1 MTVSY
6 SDATVLQH
14 SGGEFRV
21 GRGLIG
27 AMEQSVTFETD
38 SPLDFPLYARLG
50 NTANHAEVEAVLATL
65 HNGEDSIV
73 FGSGMAAAN
82 ATYFALLQPGDHVLA
97 QENCYGG
104 MHGFLTSVLARW
116 NIEIEFVPV
125 EQWPQRVKPNTR
137 LAHFESITNPFC
149 KPQNVAKI
157 CRELKAAHLKF
168 SGTAKRPLLTVC
180 DNTFASPILC
190 KPLNLGA
197 DIVMESATKYLN
209 GHSDVVCGAIIANRE
224 IIETIRGQ
232 SRLMGG
238 FLPTQACMML
248 LRGLRTLE
256 IRMKAHCETGAAFA
270 KAMADSRLVNKVC
283 YGTEDS
289 EIKEIFSK
297 GFGGMV
303 TVKFAPTVDTI
314 AMIAATRYIKNVPS
328 LAGTET
334 TATLPWYSTNRFQ
347 PDSEKQRLGISL
359 QLVRFSV
366 GIENVAD
373 IIEDV
378 LTAAKNQQ
386 RN

>member
-1 MTVSY
+1 MSDSKVDSN
-6 SDATVLQH
+6 SDATILQH
-14 SGGEFRV
+14 GGSEYRV

-27 AMEQSVTFETD
+27 ALEQSVTFETD

-50 NTANHAEVEAVLATL
+50 NTANHEEVESVLSAL
-65 HNGEDSIV
+65 HQGDDSIV

-104 MHGFLTSVLARW
+104 MHGFLTSILARW

-125 EQWPQRVKPNTR
+125 GQWAKRLKPNTR

-149 KPQNVAKI
+149 KPQDVRRI
-157 CRELKAAHLKF
+157 CRELK
-168 SGTAKRPLLTVC
+168 TAKANLYPDSSRSLLTVC

-190 KPLNLGA
+190 KPLLAGA

-209 GHSDVVCGAIIANRE
+209 GHSDVVCGAIISSQAIIDE
-224 IIETIRGQ
+224 IRNQ
-232 SRLMGG
+232 ARLMGG
-238 FLPTQACMML
+238 FLPTQACTML

-256 IRMKAHCETGAAFA
+256 IRMKAHCEAGAAFA
-270 KAMADSRLVNKVC
+270 KAMAESGIVRKVH
-283 YGTEDS
+283 YGSDEPEVQNLFQS
-289 EIKEIFSK
+289 

-303 TVKFAPTVDTI
+303 TVEFAPGVDTI
-314 AMIAATRYIKNVPS
+314 KLIAGTRYIKNVPS

-347 PDSEKQRLGISL
+347 PDDEKRRLGITL
-359 QLVRFSV
+359 QLVRFSI
-366 GIENVAD
+366 GIENIEE
-373 IIEDV
+373 IIADV
-378 LTAAKNQQ
+378 LRPQ
-386 RN
+386 